1 MNISGIY
8 WQWDFPKSK
17 KPIPT
22 QKETKENNEEFKDV
36 LDDAIRKENEH
47 DSTESRR
54 DSNT

>member
-36 LDDAIRKENEH
+36 LDDAIRKETEH
-47 DSTESRR
+47 DRTESRR